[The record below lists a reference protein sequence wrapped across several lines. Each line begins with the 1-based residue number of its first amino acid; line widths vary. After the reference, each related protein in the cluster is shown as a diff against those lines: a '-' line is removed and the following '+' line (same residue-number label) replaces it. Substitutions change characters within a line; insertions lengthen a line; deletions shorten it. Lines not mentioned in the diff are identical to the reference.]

1 MYIVRMYVFSSSL
14 VRVFRSSVFNGLW
27 ERQCENCLSWPEFV
41 KASVEKA
48 VLTKEHRLQGLL
60 RCQRE
65 NSCREYFVTQEEWG
79 SLPWQQRAVD
89 SPCGAGW
96 LGGHGPAKLPVG
108 QAAWRLFFLWRYS
121 GQAHL
126 HCLKPG
132 TGVCGD
138 SQEAVE
144 EATCREKN

>member
-1 MYIVRMYVFSSSL
+1 MVSCLVCKVSGPFWERLQECTLCECMYSPPPWS
-14 VRVFRSSVFNGLW
+14 RVFHSSVFNGLW
-27 ERQCENCLSWPEFV
+27 ERQYENCLSWPEFV

-79 SLPWQQRAVD
+79 SLPWQPRAVD

-96 LGGHGPAKLPVG
+96 LGGHGPAKLPVER
-108 QAAWRLFFLWRYS
+108 AAWRLIFHWRYS
-121 GQAHL
+121 GQASSL
-126 HCLKPG
+126 P
-132 TGVCGD
+132 
-138 SQEAVE
+138 
-144 EATCREKN
+144 